1 MRRSALHLPWSG
13 TTLWDMTEVNKGPAN
28 DTRSGS
34 PAAEGQVGGRS
45 GSPPG
50 DSIPVE
56 DALSFEDAIR
66 RLGHIVEQL
75 ERGDLPLEA
84 SLRLFEEGI
93 GLARISQRRLDGAER
108 RIEELLG
115 VDDEGEVLTRPF
127 EAKIDGG

>member
-1 MRRSALHLPWSG
+1 
-13 TTLWDMTEVNKGPAN
+13 MTEGKRPG
-28 DTRSGS
+28 D
-34 PAAEGQVGGRS
+34 AAEGV
-45 GSPPG
+45 
-50 DSIPVE
+50 
-56 DALSFEDAIR
+56 DAPSEEGVSFEDAIR

-93 GLARISQRRLDGAER
+93 GLARVSQRRLDGAER

-115 VDDEGEVLTRPF
+115 IDTDGDAVTRPF

>member
-1 MRRSALHLPWSG
+1 
-13 TTLWDMTEVNKGPAN
+13 MTEAKPNLPG
-28 DTRSGS
+28 
-34 PAAEGQVGGRS
+34 E
-45 GSPPG
+45 SPPG
-50 DSIPVE
+50 ASAGDPK
-56 DALSFEDAIR
+56 DASENLSFEDAIR

-115 VDDEGEVLTRPF
+115 VDADGQALTRPF
-127 EAKIDGG
+127 EAKLDGG

>member
-1 MRRSALHLPWSG
+1 
-13 TTLWDMTEVNKGPAN
+13 MTEVKQGQPGELLPGS
-28 DTRSGS
+28 SG
-34 PAAEGQVGGRS
+34 AADDVDS
-45 GSPPG
+45 AP
-50 DSIPVE
+50 DSI
-56 DALSFEDAIR
+56 SFEDAIR

-115 VDDEGEVLTRPF
+115 IDSDGQVVTRPF
-127 EAKIDGG
+127 EAKLDGG